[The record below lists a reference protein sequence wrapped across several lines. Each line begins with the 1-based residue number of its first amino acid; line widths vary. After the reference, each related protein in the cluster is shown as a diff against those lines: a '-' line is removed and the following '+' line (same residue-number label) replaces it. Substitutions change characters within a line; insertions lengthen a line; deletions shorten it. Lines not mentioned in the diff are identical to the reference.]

1 MNKVTLSGY
10 LANNPELRL
19 IKRKDKQDLHI
30 TNFVLKERRYHKGKI
45 TDNYIPC
52 FAVGQVAQNLT
63 KYKKINDF
71 ITLNGKFI
79 SKKMTIPTKKADN
92 SDIHEESAEIKT
104 ILVLAQLI
112 EWPVI
117 PSTEKLKKI
126 ENDKDNKNIENN
138 QSENKTIE
146 DDNAISLADIFGS
159 SNFLT
164 FEDLQGNEDEN
175 SDTEK
180 LVFDDSNVSDIIE
193 LSDDDI
199 ILDVNAMD
207 IF

>member
-19 IKRKDKQDLHI
+19 IKRKNKQDLHI
-30 TNFVLKERRYHKGKI
+30 TNFVLKERRYYKGKI

-79 SKKMTIPTKKADN
+79 SRKMTIPTKKADN

-117 PSTEKLKKI
+117 PSTEKLKKF

-138 QSENKTIE
+138 QSENKTIL
-146 DDNAISLADIFGS
+146 DDDAISLDDIFGS

-164 FEDLQGNEDEN
+164 FEDLQGNENEN